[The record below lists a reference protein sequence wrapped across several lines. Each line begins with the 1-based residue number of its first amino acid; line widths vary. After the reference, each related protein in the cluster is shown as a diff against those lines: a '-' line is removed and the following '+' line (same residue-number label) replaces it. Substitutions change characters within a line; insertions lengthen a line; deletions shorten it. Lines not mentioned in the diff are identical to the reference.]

1 MAGDSGDGGHGERE
15 KSGGDLLEDVD
26 EVEYAVCSGGF
37 GGGGQG
43 PGKVEAVGEEAA
55 MGSGEED

>member
-1 MAGDSGDGGHGERE
+1 MVESKNETGGGGMAGDSGDGGHGERE

-37 GGGGQG
+37 GGGG
-43 PGKVEAVGEEAA
+43 
-55 MGSGEED
+55 